1 MSTQVETPVEARRA
15 FSSCSSVAFSSNGK
29 LFVSGANFTTG
40 DAGYIAEVDVD
51 TGQIV
56 RKFDP
61 ADGDPND
68 GDFTFYQLAFTRQ
81 RCTLGALDLS
91 TALAAASRW
100 ATRLFFLMNC
110 STRS

>member
-1 MSTQVETPVEARRA
+1 MSPVLKSTIFNSYGELIAQVLNAGDL
-15 FSSCSSVAFSSNGK
+15 AFSSNGK

-40 DAGYIAEVDVD
+40 DAEYIAEVDVD

-68 GDFTFYQLAFTRQ
+68 GDFKFYEISLHTIAARWE
-81 RCTLGALDLS
+81 RS
-91 TALAAASRW
+91 TCSAS
-100 ATRLFFLMNC
+100 
-110 STRS
+110 STRIRP